1 MPGPLFLEG
10 DIVTLHPVE
19 QADLEF
25 LGTCVNHPSVREFVA
40 AHRPKTSKDERQW
53 LETVAESD
61 DEVLLVC
68 ADGDPVGN
76 VGLHDVDTAF
86 GTAELGYYVHP
97 DAWSNGYATD
107 AVGQVVG
114 YAFAELRL
122 HKVSAR
128 CFEHNDGSRR
138 VLEKNGFQREG
149 VLREEAFVDDEHVDM
164 YRYGL
169 LAEEWRA
176 SR

>member
-1 MPGPLFLEG
+1 
-10 DIVTLHPVE
+10 
-19 QADLEF
+19 
-25 LGTCVNHPSVREFVA
+25 
-40 AHRPKTSKDERQW
+40 
-53 LETVAESD
+53 
-61 DEVLLVC
+61 VLLVC

-149 VLREEAFVDDEHVDM
+149 VLREEAFVNDEHVDM